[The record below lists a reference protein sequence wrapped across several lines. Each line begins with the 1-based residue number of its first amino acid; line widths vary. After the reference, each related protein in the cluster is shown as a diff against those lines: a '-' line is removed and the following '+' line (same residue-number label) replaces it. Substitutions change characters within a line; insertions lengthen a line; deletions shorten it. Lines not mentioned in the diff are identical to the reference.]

1 MMEMSTTCL
10 PMTPRRQWIAS
21 PSRRRPPLTLHLT
34 VQMGDLEMI
43 AKLVSRPVV
52 NAKDSFGNTPL
63 IYAVKNGCADIV
75 TLLVGYGAEV
85 NCSDTV

>member
-1 MMEMSTTCL
+1 
-10 PMTPRRQWIAS
+10 
-21 PSRRRPPLTLHLT
+21 
-34 VQMGDLEMI
+34 MI

-75 TLLVGYGAEV
+75 TLLIGYGAEV